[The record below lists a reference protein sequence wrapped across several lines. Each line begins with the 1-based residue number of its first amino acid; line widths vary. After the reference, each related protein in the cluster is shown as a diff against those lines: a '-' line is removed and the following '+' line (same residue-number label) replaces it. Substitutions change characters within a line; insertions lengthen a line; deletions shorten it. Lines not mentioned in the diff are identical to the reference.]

1 MDTVRYYLALLMVVL
16 VPPIVVFWCAVHPL
30 AAVWRRVGPW
40 IAYSVLLGIVLVLS
54 WGCFLLREVL
64 MGRDLGTHLVPLV
77 LGLSLYLI
85 SKPLE
90 IQIRKYLILKILIGW
105 PELAPNGMESKLL
118 KEGIYGRVR
127 HPRYV
132 STMVGMIGFALL
144 TNYSGVY
151 VVVALTLPGLYL
163 ITVVEER
170 ELLIRFGEEYRHYQE
185 ELPRLIPRLIP
196 RLTS

>member
-1 MDTVRYYLALLMVVL
+1 MDTVRYYLALLLVVL

-40 IAYSVLLGIVLVLS
+40 AAYSVLLGIVFVLG

-64 MGRDLGTHLVPLV
+64 TGRDLGTHLLPLV
-77 LGLSLYLI
+77 LGFSLYLI
-85 SKPLE
+85 SIPLE
-90 IQIRKYLILKILIGW
+90 IQIRKYLTLKTLVGW
-105 PELAPNGMESKLL
+105 QELAPNGMESKLL

-132 STMVGMIGFALL
+132 STMVGMVGFALL

-163 ITVVEER
+163 ITILEER
-170 ELLIRFGEEYRHYQE
+170 ELLVRFGEEYRRYQE
-185 ELPRLIPRLIP
+185 EVPRLIP

>member
-1 MDTVRYYLALLMVVL
+1 MDTVRYYLALLLVVL

-30 AAVWRRVGPW
+30 AAVWRWVGPW
-40 IAYSVLLGIVLVLS
+40 AAYSVLLGIVFVLG

-64 MGRDLGTHLVPLV
+64 TGRDLGTHLLPLV
-77 LGLSLYLI
+77 LGFSLYLI
-85 SKPLE
+85 SIPLE
-90 IQIRKYLILKILIGW
+90 IQIRKYLTLKTLVW
-105 PELAPNGMESKLL
+105 WQELAPNGMESKLL

-132 STMVGMIGFALL
+132 STMVGMVGFALL

-163 ITVVEER
+163 ITILEER
-170 ELLIRFGEEYRHYQE
+170 ELLVRFGEEYRRYQE
-185 ELPRLIPRLIP
+185 EVPRLIP

>member
-1 MDTVRYYLALLMVVL
+1 MDTVRYYLALLLVVL

-40 IAYSVLLGIVLVLS
+40 AAYSVLLGIVFVLG

-64 MGRDLGTHLVPLV
+64 TGRDLGTHLLPLV
-77 LGLSLYLI
+77 LGFSLYLI
-85 SKPLE
+85 SIPLE
-90 IQIRKYLILKILIGW
+90 IQIRKYLTLKTLVW
-105 PELAPNGMESKLL
+105 WQELAPNGMESKLL

-132 STMVGMIGFALL
+132 STMVGMVGFALL

-163 ITVVEER
+163 ITILEER
-170 ELLIRFGEEYRHYQE
+170 ELLVRFGEEYRRYQE
-185 ELPRLIPRLIP
+185 EVPRLIP